1 MTWKSVNKVLA
12 TLGVLGTLAV
22 VSGADFLDTFA
33 MGLTSFTAPAAAAV
47 TTTVTHVTSHHHR

>member
-22 VSGADFLDTFA
+22 VSGADFLDGFA
-33 MGLTSFTAPAAAAV
+33 MSLTSFAAPATTAV
-47 TTTVTHVTSHHHR
+47 TTTVTTVTHHHR